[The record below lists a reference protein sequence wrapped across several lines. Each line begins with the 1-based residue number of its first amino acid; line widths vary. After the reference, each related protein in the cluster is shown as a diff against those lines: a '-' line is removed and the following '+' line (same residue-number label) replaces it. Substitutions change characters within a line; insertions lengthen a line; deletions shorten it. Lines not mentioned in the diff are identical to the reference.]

1 MLKTEKIAVKVAPA
15 HKLALERLARVE
27 DMSEAAVVRR
37 LIAAEARRVG
47 LWFDDPASAEW
58 RGRPEAELPGGE
70 HE

>member
-27 DMSEAAVVRR
+27 DVSEAAVVRR

-47 LWFDDPASAEW
+47 LWLDDPASVDY
-58 RGRPEAELPGGE
+58 RGRPDSELPGGAA
-70 HE
+70 